1 MTRKLI
7 PLLVT
12 GSFLALVGCSSV
24 AATGA
29 GSEVA
34 TVSTAAP
41 VAIAATAGNL
51 AVQQDAPRPNVM
63 FILLDDLGYGQLGIT
78 GHDIIKTPNIDRLA
92 TDGMLFANGYSGST
106 VCSPSRVSLMT
117 GRDTSRLYSAANNIV
132 LRPEDRTLAHVM
144 SDAGYS
150 TALFGKFGIGSHFGK
165 TDPMAMGFQ
174 HWVGLLH
181 NIEAHRQHP
190 LFLYRDN
197 QVTFVNSN
205 LGGAKGG
212 YAQRLFTDAAL
223 DFLDKQDGS
232 KPFFAYLA
240 YTSPHS
246 EMIAPEEF
254 VAPYRGR
261 FPETPYNGLAGPT
274 PPGQFPEYYPDPIDQ
289 PNAVQ
294 AGMIAALDAYI
305 GELMAKLEE
314 QGLADNTL
322 IILTSDNG
330 PHSEGGGDPIG
341 IKAGGPYR
349 GGKRELTE
357 GGIHMPFIARW
368 PAAIRAGRIED
379 DPVLFADILPTLSAL
394 AGVPGEAER
403 MGANGVS
410 FAELLTNEQA
420 SLPERMLYWA
430 FQGQVGDPNSGVVG
444 KIQQAGRMGKWKAMR
459 ADQTSPVE
467 LYDLSNDR
475 GEARDLAAQYP
486 AIAADF
492 AARFEA
498 ELEEQARYK

>member
-1 MTRKLI
+1 ML
-7 PLLVT
+7 
-12 GSFLALVGCSSV
+12 
-24 AATGA
+24 
-29 GSEVA
+29 
-34 TVSTAAP
+34 
-41 VAIAATAGNL
+41 
-51 AVQQDAPRPNVM
+51 

-78 GHDIIKTPNIDRLA
+78 GHKIIKTPNMDQLA
-92 TDGMLFANGYSGST
+92 REGMLFANGYAGNT
-106 VCSPSRVSLMT
+106 VCSPSRISLMT
-117 GRDTSRLYSAANNIV
+117 GRDTSRLSSASNGIS
-132 LRPEDRTLAHVM
+132 LREGDRTIAHM
-144 SDAGYS
+144 LSDAGYS
-150 TALFGKFGIGSHFGK
+150 TALFGKFGIGTKFGK

-197 QVTFVNSN
+197 DVQFVSEN

-223 DFLDKQDGS
+223 QFLDRQNAS
-232 KPFFAYLA
+232 QPFFAYVS

-261 FPETPYNGLAGPT
+261 FPEVPYNGRAGPT
-274 PPGQFPEYYPDPIDQ
+274 PREQFPEYYPDPIAQ

-305 GELMAKLEE
+305 GELLAKLAER
-314 QGLADNTL
+314 GLADNTL
-322 IILTSDNG
+322 VILTSDNG

-341 IKAGGPYR
+341 IAASGPFR

-368 PAAIRAGRIED
+368 PDTIRAGRVED
-379 DPVLFADILPTLSAL
+379 DPVTFADILPTLGVL
-394 AGVPGEAER
+394 AGVPGEAAR
-403 MGANGVS
+403 MGANGIS
-410 FAELLTNEQA
+410 FAELLIDEQV

-430 FQGQVGDPNSGVVG
+430 FQGQLGDPNSGVTG
-444 KIQQAGRMGKWKAMR
+444 KVQQAGRIGRWKAIR
-459 ADQTSPVE
+459 ADQE
-467 LYDLSNDR
+467 AAIQLYDLSNDP
-475 GEARDLAAQYP
+475 GEARDLASQYP
-486 AIAADF
+486 AVAADF
-492 AARFEA
+492 ASRFEA
-498 ELEEQARYK
+498 ELEEQARYR